1 MRSNDNLIYI
11 SDRCYQRQTILLD
24 VEVIEKL
31 TSNKLSIAEQ
41 INNILREHLN
51 NEK

>member
-31 TSNKLSIAEQ
+31 ISNKLSVAEQ
-41 INNILREHLN
+41 INQILRKELGLGQ
-51 NEK
+51 